1 MTSKKPKV
9 KTQRTKVVCLSH
21 KEDADG
27 ISSAALIREAFGG
40 DTVLEDYPGL
50 MDALEKIKNDEK
62 IKQLFI
68 CDLGLSNKTQDE
80 FVQVLSELRK
90 NKVSI
95 TYIDHHDLDAKIIRA
110 CIICGSMCCHYRLHG
125 R

>member
-1 MTSKKPKV
+1 MVSKKPKV

-40 DTVLEDYPGL
+40 DTILEDYPGL

-68 CDLGLSNKTQDE
+68 CDLGLSNKNQDE
-80 FVQVLSELRK
+80 FVQILKEKKK
-90 NKVSI
+90 NKISI
-95 TYIDHHDLDAKIIRA
+95 TYINHHDLNTKIKKHLKKLKVKLI
-110 CIICGSMCCHYRLHG
+110 
-125 R
+125 

>member
-9 KTQRTKVVCLSH
+9 KTPRTKVVCLSH

-50 MDALEKIKNDEK
+50 MDALAKIKNDEK

-68 CDLGLSNKTQDE
+68 CDLGLSNKNQDE
-80 FVQVLSELRK
+80 FVQVLSVLRK

-95 TYIDHHDLDAKIIRA
+95 TYIDHHDLDAKIIKQLEKLKA
-110 CIICGSMCCHYRLHG
+110 ELANEDKNS
-125 R
+125 